1 MADSL
6 AILAAGWGVLM
17 AVSPILQVRRILQR
31 HSSDDVSLGYLL
43 VLEIGFLLWIAY
55 GAAAGSLVLIIPNS
69 VALLVGLTLIAV
81 ALRLRRSHG
90 RGGLRDH

>member
-31 HSSDDVSLGYLL
+31 RSSDDVSLGYLL

-55 GAAAGSLVLIIPNS
+55 G
-69 VALLVGLTLIAV
+69 VALGNAALIVPNVVAFSVGALTLAV
-81 ALRLRRSHG
+81 ARRFRG
-90 RGGLRDH
+90 RASPSVISR